1 MHAVSMRAIGWW
13 REVGAALLAVAF
25 LSGLI
30 LSQTP
35 PSRNAAP
42 APTVTFT
49 LDFPLS
55 DPAHYSIAVD
65 ASGHASYECTVK
77 DQENSEEQPYR
88 TEFRVSAA
96 GRERI
101 FEWAKQAKYFAGKVE
116 SGNHK
121 LAFTG
126 QKSLSYQ
133 DGQRSFTAQYNYS
146 SLEPVRQLT
155 GLFQSLESTLD
166 YGRRLAYYH
175 RYQKLALDEELKRME
190 AQARSNELTEI
201 QSVQPVLQEIVE
213 DASVINI
220 VRARAKALMQMQ
232 GSPPEH

>member
-1 MHAVSMRAIGWW
+1 MRAISWW
-13 REVGAALLAVAF
+13 RVVESAVLAVTF
-25 LSGLI
+25 SSGFI

-35 PSRNAAP
+35 ASGNAAP
-42 APTVTFT
+42 GPTVTFT

-65 ASGHASYECTVK
+65 ANGHATYECAVK

-88 TEFRVSAA
+88 TEFHVSPA

-126 QKSLSYQ
+126 EKTLSYQ
-133 DGQRSFTAQYNYS
+133 DGQRSFTAQFNYS
-146 SLEPVRQLT
+146 GLEPVRQLT
-155 GLFQSLESTLD
+155 GLFQSMESTLD

-190 AQARSNELTEI
+190 TQAKNNELTEI

-213 DASVINI
+213 DASVINM
-220 VRARAKALMQMQ
+220 VRARAKALMQME
-232 GSPPEH
+232 SNPPEH